1 MLKKAGI
8 INAPL
13 LSGLA
18 ELGHTDMC
26 ILSDVGFPIPKEVPR
41 IDLSLV
47 PGMPSLL
54 EVLEAVIAEMD
65 VEEALVSAE
74 IAEANPKMLKALE
87 ELLQRTEGIELKHVS
102 HSEFK
107 ERSHGAKFI
116 ARTGE
121 NTPYSNIMLIAGA
134 KTNIIVD

>member
-8 INAPL
+8 VNAPL
-13 LSGLA
+13 LSGIA
-18 ELGHTDMC
+18 ELGHTDVC
-26 ILSDVGFPIPKEVPR
+26 ILSDVGFPIPKEVSR
-41 IDLSLV
+41 INLSLV

-65 VEEALVSAE
+65 VEEAFVSAE
-74 IAEANPKMLKALE
+74 IAEANPRMLKALE
-87 ELLQRTEGIELKHVS
+87 EMLQRTEGIVLKHVP

-107 ERSHGAKFI
+107 ARSRDIKFI
-116 ARTGE
+116 VRTGE